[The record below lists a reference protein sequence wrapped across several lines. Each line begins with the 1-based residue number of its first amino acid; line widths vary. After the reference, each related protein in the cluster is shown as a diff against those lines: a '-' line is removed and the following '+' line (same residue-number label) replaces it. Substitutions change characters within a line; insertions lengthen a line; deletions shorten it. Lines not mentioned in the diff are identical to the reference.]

1 MRSMRCDK
9 RPRDEAVEMVNDPPK
24 LMITDKTLPLLM
36 TWWND
41 MHEFRRTE
49 IFKHLGFL
57 TDIMRF
63 SPDRDLIETLIPFW
77 DSTSN
82 VFRFSNF
89 ELTPTLEKLDGFTG
103 LGKDLRSKTL
113 IAPRSV
119 SGNKFL
125 ELMHIIHPHKECF
138 DNGLVSLE
146 FLYSR
151 YGKKEGFSDY
161 GKQLKNG
168 QHLPTWEKHRQE
180 AFMVAF
186 LGTMVFPRRDKKI
199 SIRLSGIVV
208 VMMKKKKSTILPM
221 MLADIYRA
229 LTKCREG
236 EEFFEGCS
244 ILLQMWF
251 LEHLYR
257 HCFAT
262 DFKSEWTNYILSH
275 PDRMKELVDKLPK
288 GVKAWRHYL
297 LKLTASDITWNYHW
311 FPASEV
317 IVISSYRPFFVLTG
331 LRGFQ
336 PYIPLRVL
344 CQLGQR
350 QILPRAEDTHSFV
363 WEVLSEDRESEA
375 QKIWGG
381 SRTLSSK
388 AMVDDRVEGEVDP
401 SYLHWFFDQA
411 PFKVMPEG
419 SASTLDILNND
430 LKNDREELAQRDAIF
445 KERVRLIQKRA
456 EKEHNPP
463 FEPYMRIWALSQAL
477 WSNKRR
483 IKSFDETRNR
493 IAKRFTSYQA
503 EVAIERNQWMGE
515 REELHNQI
523 EELQAHEEDLTH
535 TIGTTQEWLQNCHEN
550 MEEAKGQVLQL
561 TESLIDV
568 YGSYLHRS
576 DESLGRHGRALAP
589 HLPKDLFKVYSSLG
603 GN

>member
-1 MRSMRCDK
+1 MTSMRCDK

-24 LMITDKTLPLLM
+24 FMITDKTPPLLM
-36 TWWND
+36 AWWNN
-41 MHEFRRTE
+41 MHEFRQTE
-49 IFKHLGFL
+49 IFKHFGFL

-63 SPDRDLIETLIPFW
+63 SPDRDLIEALIPFW
-77 DSTSN
+77 DFTSN
-82 VFRFSNF
+82 VFRFSDF
-89 ELTPTLEKLDGFTG
+89 ELTPTLEELGGFTG

-125 ELMHIIHPHKECF
+125 EQMHIIHPHKECF

-151 YGKKEGFSDY
+151 YGKKEVFSDY
-161 GKQLKNG
+161 EKQLKNG

-199 SIRLSGIVV
+199 SIRLSGIVA

-229 LTKCREG
+229 LTKCRE
-236 EEFFEGCS
+236 EEDFFEGCS

-257 HCFAT
+257 HRFAIA
-262 DFKSEWTNYILSH
+262 FKYEWTNYILSH

-317 IVISSYRPFFVLTG
+317 IVMSSYRPFFVLTG

-344 CQLGQR
+344 RQLGQK
-350 QILPRAEDTHSFV
+350 QILPRAEDTQSFL
-363 WEVLSEDRESEA
+363 WEVSSEDRDRDRESEA
-375 QKIWGG
+375 QK
-381 SRTLSSK
+381 LC
-388 AMVDDRVEGEVDP
+388 
-401 SYLHWFFDQA
+401 
-411 PFKVMPEG
+411 
-419 SASTLDILNND
+419 ND
-430 LKNDREELAQRDAIF
+430 LKNAREELAQRDAIF
-445 KERVRLIQKRA
+445 KERVRLIQKKA
-456 EKEHNPP
+456 EKEHQSTIRTLHEDLGIVTGAMEQQN
-463 FEPYMRIWALSQAL
+463 EEYKKEKILLMHTHARLQNQLKALMG
-477 WSNKRR
+477 R
-483 IKSFDETRNR
+483 ETD
-493 IAKRFTSYQA
+493 IAKQ
-503 EVAIERNQWMGE
+503 
-515 REELHNQI
+515 
-523 EELQAHEEDLTH
+523 LQAYEEDLTH
-535 TIGTTQEWLQNCHEN
+535 TIGTAQEWLQNCHEN

-568 YGSYLHRS
+568 YGGYLHRS
-576 DESLGRHGRALAP
+576 DESLGRLARALVP
-589 HLPKDLFKVYSSLG
+589 HLPKALFKVYSSLG

>member
-1 MRSMRCDK
+1 MIKISKVKFGFKSRVSFPNQVIMRSMRCDK

-24 LMITDKTLPLLM
+24 FMITDKTPPLLM
-36 TWWND
+36 AWWND

-63 SPDRDLIETLIPFW
+63 SPDRDLIEALIPFW

-82 VFRFSNF
+82 VFRFSDF
-89 ELTPTLEKLDGFTG
+89 ELTPTLEELGGFTG

-125 ELMHIIHPHKECF
+125 EQMHIIHPHKECF

-199 SIRLSGIVV
+199 SIRLSGIVA

-236 EEFFEGCS
+236 EDFFEGCS

-257 HCFAT
+257 HRFAT

-275 PDRMKELVDKLPK
+275 PDRMKVSKR
-288 GVKAWRHYL
+288 G
-297 LKLTASDITWNYHW
+297 DII
-311 FPASEV
+311 F
-317 IVISSYRPFFVLTG
+317 
-331 LRGFQ
+331 
-336 PYIPLRVL
+336 
-344 CQLGQR
+344 
-350 QILPRAEDTHSFV
+350 
-363 WEVLSEDRESEA
+363 
-375 QKIWGG
+375 
-381 SRTLSSK
+381 
-388 AMVDDRVEGEVDP
+388 
-401 SYLHWFFDQA
+401 
-411 PFKVMPEG
+411 
-419 SASTLDILNND
+419 LN
-430 LKNDREELAQRDAIF
+430 
-445 KERVRLIQKRA
+445 
-456 EKEHNPP
+456 
-463 FEPYMRIWALSQAL
+463 
-477 WSNKRR
+477 
-483 IKSFDETRNR
+483 
-493 IAKRFTSYQA
+493 
-503 EVAIERNQWMGE
+503 
-515 REELHNQI
+515 
-523 EELQAHEEDLTH
+523 
-535 TIGTTQEWLQNCHEN
+535 
-550 MEEAKGQVLQL
+550 
-561 TESLIDV
+561 
-568 YGSYLHRS
+568 
-576 DESLGRHGRALAP
+576 
-589 HLPKDLFKVYSSLG
+589 
-603 GN
+603 